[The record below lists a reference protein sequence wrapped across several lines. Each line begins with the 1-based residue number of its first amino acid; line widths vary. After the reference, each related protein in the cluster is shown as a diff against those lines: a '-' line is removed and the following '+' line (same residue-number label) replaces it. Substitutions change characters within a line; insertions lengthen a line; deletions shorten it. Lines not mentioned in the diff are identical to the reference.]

1 MYCLPFIY
9 LIPLSNKLKLVL
21 TLVNIARIVLFQLM
35 SKLQRKICRL
45 LLFIFF
51 RGILFACLMFS
62 LQQGCI
68 FTRKVDWY
76 LLQIK
81 GFFLCPKYRPQGFSV
96 SVSMYMCSSW
106 IEAIKTTSFSQ
117 GCQFICGTNPAWINT
132 CCFDLALSTLMSLIP
147 VSLYVQN
154 RIEIEIS
161 FIVPHWGN
169 SSVPVEE

>member
-81 GFFLCPKYRPQGFSV
+81 GFFCVQITVPRVSLCPFQCICVAAGLRPSKPQVFHK
-96 SVSMYMCSSW
+96 
-106 IEAIKTTSFSQ
+106 A
-117 GCQFICGTNPAWINT
+117 
-132 CCFDLALSTLMSLIP
+132 
-147 VSLYVQN
+147 VSLFVAQTLPGLT
-154 RIEIEIS
+154 RAAS
-161 FIVPHWGN
+161 TWL
-169 SSVPVEE
+169 SAL